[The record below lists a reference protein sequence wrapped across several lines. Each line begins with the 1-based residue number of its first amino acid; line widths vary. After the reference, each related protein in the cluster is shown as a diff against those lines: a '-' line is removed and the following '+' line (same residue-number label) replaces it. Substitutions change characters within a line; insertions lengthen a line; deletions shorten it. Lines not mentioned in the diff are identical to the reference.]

1 MAPSP
6 SVEERLLD
14 QLHDWDEWARGY
26 AGWPA
31 PVRLEPPFRPFAG
44 HELLYLPVHD
54 DGRRPTIMSQ
64 FVDALLGR
72 QRPEVPAL
80 PPAPVTP
87 PKPETLDELPL
98 RTFDAAISRDY
109 ALRDDTA
116 AALLMSLSG
125 ARLGVA
131 FEIVGTREGA
141 VVQVSCRMP
150 DEAVLRRSLATYC
163 PGVVLTEASDRLRDF
178 LMEYPEHPVAVAH
191 LALAREFFI
200 PLAYPGKLSPDPL
213 LAVFAALDDVAE
225 GELAAMQVLLEP
237 ARQPWAP
244 SIVRA
249 VTNSEGEDFFSNA
262 PEITK
267 LAKRKAL
274 QPLFGVVLRVLAAGE
289 DEYAI
294 RSRFVRLATAIGQ
307 FEAPDRN
314 SFLVVNEDRF
324 DDEDFLLDTFLR
336 RSHRSGM
343 LLSLEELLPLVHFP
357 AVAQTSLRVLGRE
370 TRRTKAAPP
379 QKAGVPIGVNVHAGR
394 SIEVS
399 LDAER
404 LRRHIHVIGASGS
417 GKSNLLLELLKED
430 IRQGGGVALLDP
442 HGDLVDD
449 LLARIP
455 DSRQKD
461 VILFDPSDEEW
472 PVGMNVLQAHSDVER
487 TLLASDL
494 VGIFR
499 RLSTSWGDQMHTVF
513 AQAIQAMLESRS
525 GGTVADLRR
534 FLVDPEFRREF
545 LRTIEDEETVFY
557 WTKQYPLLRG
567 RPESPILTRLDAFLR
582 PRLIRNMVT
591 QRETRLDFRRVMDE
605 GKIFLAKL
613 AQGAIGEENAALLGS
628 FLVAKFHQV
637 AMSRQ
642 DTALA
647 SRRTFLL
654 AIDEF
659 QHFVTPSMAS
669 LLTGARKFALGLALS
684 HQDLHQLQSRDTEVY
699 HAVLANA
706 GTRICFRL
714 SDHDAKQLAEG
725 FSAFTPEDLRTL
737 PVGEA
742 ICRFGAA
749 DRDFNLAVPLAD
761 PVDEAEVAARRE
773 RIRALSRAAYVR
785 KLDREK
791 PSEPPRQAELTPEAE
806 KPQAP
811 PTPAPRPPAERRRPE
826 PPKERP
832 AAPLGRGGPQHKY
845 LQSLVKQIGEA
856 HGYRATIEYPLPG
869 SESVD
874 VLLERDGHRIA
885 CEISI
890 ASTADYEAGN
900 LRKCLAAGFEEVVLL
915 APDEKKLRKLEAA
928 LLERVPAED
937 RRRVAFLTPEEL
949 LARLAA
955 AHRPP
960 EETKVGGYSVR
971 VSYRSPSAGADAER
985 KRTIASVLAKSLG
998 KLNDNED

>member
-1 MAPSP
+1 MAISP

-26 AGWPA
+26 PGWPS
-31 PVRLEPPFRPFAG
+31 PVRLEPPFRRFPG
-44 HELLYLPVHD
+44 HELPYLPVHD
-54 DGRRPTIMSQ
+54 DGWRPTVMSQ
-64 FVDALLGR
+64 FVDSLLGR
-72 QRPEVPAL
+72 QRNPAPPL
-80 PPAPVTP
+80 PPAITRP
-87 PKPETLDELPL
+87 PDPEPLDDATL
-98 RTFDAAISRDY
+98 RTFDAVLSREY
-109 ALRDDTA
+109 ALRDDA
-116 AALLMSLSG
+116 AGAFLMSLSG
-125 ARLGVA
+125 ARGGIA
-131 FEIVGTREGA
+131 FEIVGTSEGA
-141 VVQVSCRMP
+141 VVQVSCRTP

-163 PGVVLTEASDRLRDF
+163 PGVTLTEGPDRLRDF
-178 LMEYPEHPVAVAH
+178 IMEYPETPVAVAH

-213 LAVFAALDDVAE
+213 LAVFAALDDIPQ
-225 GELAAMQVLLEP
+225 GELAAMQALFEP

-244 SIVRA
+244 SIIRA
-249 VTNSEGEDFFSNA
+249 VTNSEGEDFFWNA
-262 PEITK
+262 PEVTK

-274 QPLFGVVLRVLAAGE
+274 QPLYGVVLRILAAGE
-289 DEYAI
+289 TEYDI
-294 RSRFVRLATAIGQ
+294 RSRFVRLATALSQ

-314 SFLVVNEDRF
+314 GFLIVNEDRL
-324 DDEDFLLDTFLR
+324 DDEDFLLDTLLR

-357 AVAQTSLRVLGRE
+357 AVAGTSLRIVGRE
-370 TRRTKAAPP
+370 TRRTKAAPSP
-379 QKAGVPIGVNVHAGR
+379 HPAGVAIGVNVHAGR
-394 SIEVS
+394 STPIH

-404 LRRHIHVIGASGS
+404 LRRHIHVVGASGS
-417 GKSNLLLELLKED
+417 GKSNLLLELLAED

-449 LLARIP
+449 LVVRIP
-455 DSRQKD
+455 ASRQKD

-499 RLSTSWGDQMHTVF
+499 RLSTSWGDQMHTVL
-513 AQAIQAMLESRS
+513 AQAIQAMLESKS
-525 GGTVADLRR
+525 GGTIADLRR
-534 FLVDPEFRREF
+534 FLVDPECRREF
-545 LRTIEDEETVFY
+545 LATTEDEETIFY

-582 PRLIRNMVT
+582 PRLIRNIVVQKNT
-591 QRETRLDFRRVMDE
+591 PLDFRKIMDD

-642 DTALA
+642 NTALE

-684 HQDLHQLQSRDTEVY
+684 HQDLHQLQSRDAEVY

-725 FSAFTPEDLRTL
+725 FSFFTADDLRTL

-742 ICRFGAA
+742 ICRFGTA
-749 DRDFNLAVPLAD
+749 DRDFNLAVPLAKPID
-761 PVDEAEVAARRE
+761 GVEAAARRE
-773 RIRALSRAAYVR
+773 RIRSLSRAAYAR
-785 KLDREK
+785 KLDRDK
-791 PSEPPRQAELTPEAE
+791 PLDAPQPKPATPEAKE
-806 KPQAP
+806 PRE
-811 PTPAPRPPAERRRPE
+811 PTPAPQPRAERQRH
-826 PPKERP
+826 ERSMERLAP
-832 AAPLGRGGPQHKY
+832 PLGRGGPQHKY
-845 LQSLVKQIGEA
+845 LQSLIKQIGEA
-856 HGYRATIEYPLPG
+856 HGCRATIEYPLPG
-869 SESVD
+869 NESVD
-874 VLLERDGHRIA
+874 VLLERDGYRIA
-885 CEISI
+885 CEISV
-890 ASTADYEAGN
+890 ASTAGYEAGN
-900 LRKCLAAGFEEVVLL
+900 LRKCLASGFDEVFLL
-915 APDEKKLRKLEAA
+915 AAEEKKLRKLETSLGAV
-928 LLERVPAED
+928 LTGDE
-937 RRRVAFLTPEEL
+937 RRRVAFVTAEEF

-955 AHRPP
+955 ANRPP
-960 EETKVGGYSVR
+960 EDMTVGGYNVR
-971 VSYRSPSAGADAER
+971 VSYRPPAAGEGGNR
-985 KRTIASVLAKSLG
+985 QQTIASVLAGSLR
-998 KLNDNED
+998 KLTEG